1 MGIRSD
7 DGNHRFRLVDNR
19 LVADKPVGLNPG
31 SAHIGIMTCLRR
43 ILSVLVVL
51 SFALGATAQAAQMGL
66 MASMAAAGAGSSD
79 MSDCEGCTS
88 SHDTNKGMEIA
99 GCHNGICIVL
109 PGLLP
114 TSSGGRPV
122 TLDTFD
128 AEVPTVADGLAL
140 SPDLRPPRPASLT

>member
-1 MGIRSD
+1 
-7 DGNHRFRLVDNR
+7 
-19 LVADKPVGLNPG
+19 
-31 SAHIGIMTCLRR
+31 MTCLRR

-66 MASMAAAGAGSSD
+66 MASMAAATAGSSD

-88 SHDTNKGMEIA
+88 SHDINKGMKMT

-114 TSSGGRPV
+114 TSSDGLPV

-128 AEVPTVADGLAL
+128 AEVPMAANGLSL
-140 SPDLRPPRPASLT
+140 SPDLRPPRPTSLI